1 MNEKFQQLFQT
12 LIPFLLLGI
21 AISLLVGLFIMFSY
35 VLVWGIL
42 IGGTLWIFATIK
54 RLLFPSKKV
63 VKTSG
68 RIIEHKDHD

>member
-1 MNEKFQQLFQT
+1 MNDKIQQLFQT

-54 RLLFPSKKV
+54 RLIFPSKNV
-63 VKTSG
+63 AKTSG